1 MERIGI
7 YGGTFSP
14 PHNGHVAAARAF
26 LAEAALDRLLIFPAG
41 IPPHKQV
48 SADDN
53 PAHRLAMARLAFAG
67 IPHAEVSD
75 WEMTQPG
82 RSYTVLTLEH
92 FAAPDRELV
101 LLTGT
106 DMFLSLDTWFRPA
119 DIFRLAE
126 VVCIRREA
134 DSRKQMEIEKKS
146 VEFREHFGA
155 RIRLLDDEAVVLS
168 SSELRGIAAGGG
180 DLSPYLSAPVVDYIH
195 AHQLYAAP
203 QRGDITLADL
213 AALKTRAAQEQ
224 SPARFAHTCGVEQT
238 ALRMGAL
245 WAPEDLFRLRAAA
258 LLHDLTKEYPCEKQ
272 LKIVAESGIIVS
284 DCEKTSS
291 ALLHAASA
299 AAMIRTDPALAA
311 FADPAVIDAVRWH
324 TTGCAGMSTM
334 AQIIFLADYIEPT
347 RTHAACAALRA
358 QFWAADPAAMDTE
371 ARAAHLYRFCRLEAE
386 QTIRHL
392 LDCGAPIAENT
403 LRARNSML
411 DV

>member
-26 LAEAALDRLLIFPAG
+26 VEGAALDRLLIFPAG
-41 IPPHKQV
+41 IPPHKQI

-53 PAHRLAMARLAFAG
+53 PAHRLAMARLAFADV
-67 IPHAEVSD
+67 PRAQVSD
-75 WEMTQPG
+75 WEITQAG

-92 FAAPDRELV
+92 LAAPDRELV

-106 DMFLSLDTWFRPA
+106 DMFLTLDTWFRPA

-134 DSRKQMEIEKKS
+134 DSEKSAEIEKKS
-146 VEFREHFGA
+146 AEFREQFGA
-155 RIRLLDDEAVVLS
+155 RIRLLDDEAIVLS
-168 SSELRGIAAGGG
+168 SSELRGIVAGGG
-180 DLSPYLSAPVVDYIH
+180 DLTPYLPAAVADYIH
-195 AHQLYAAP
+195 AHNLYAAP
-203 QRGDITLADL
+203 QRGSITRDDLDALRARLAE
-213 AALKTRAAQEQ
+213 AQ
-224 SPARFAHTCGVEQT
+224 SPDRFAHTCGVEQT

-245 WAPEDLFRLRAAA
+245 WMPDDLYRLRAAA

-284 DCEKTSS
+284 DCEKASS

-299 AAMIRTDPALAA
+299 AALLGRDPAYAA
-311 FADPAVIDAVRWH
+311 FADPDILDAVRWH
-324 TTGCAGMSTM
+324 TTGRAGMSTM

-358 QFWAADPAAMDTE
+358 QFWAADPAAMDPQ
-371 ARAAHLYRFCRLEAE
+371 ARADHLRRFCRFEAE

-392 LDCGAPIAENT
+392 LDRGAPIAENT

-411 DV
+411 DA